1 MTGDPHLPA
10 LTVVIPT
17 FNERANVRPMVEK
30 LASALQGIEWEA
42 IFVDDDSPDGTA
54 AEVSEVAAQNARI
67 RLLHRKGQRGLAGAC
82 IQGILGSTAPIVAV
96 IDADLQHDETRLRVM
111 HDLLAGDA
119 SLDLVIGSRNVAG
132 GSSSGGLSRVRQ
144 WGSER
149 ATALTLRLLRIEASD
164 PMSGFFMVRR
174 TAFNEVATGLQG
186 QGFKLLADMLAAA
199 RGRWKVAEVAYD
211 FRPRVAGESK
221 MDSTVALEFLGL
233 LVTRLTSGI
242 LPIRLVLFG
251 FVGFTGIFVQLVV
264 VKLAM
269 VLVGMA
275 FLPAQA
281 VGVIAAMTSNFA
293 LNNTIT
299 WRERRLRG
307 RAFLR
312 GLVSFYAVC
321 SVGALINLGVASALF
336 HAMPEWALASVVGAI
351 AGALWNFWASLLV
364 TWRAP

>member
-1 MTGDPHLPA
+1 MIEPCWPA

-17 FNERANVRPMVEK
+17 FNERANVRPLVARLE
-30 LASALQGIEWEA
+30 AALDGIDWEA
-42 IFVDDDSPDGTA
+42 VFVDDDSPDGTA
-54 AEVSEVAAQNARI
+54 AEVTEVAAENHRI

-82 IQGILGSTAPIVAV
+82 IQGILGSTAPVAAV
-96 IDADLQHDETRLRVM
+96 IDADLQHDETRLRAMYDV
-111 HDLLAGDA
+111 LAADPA
-119 SLDLVIGSRNVAG
+119 LDLVIGSRNVAG

-149 ATALTLRLLRIEASD
+149 ATALTLRLLRIHASD

-174 TAFNEVATGLQG
+174 PAFNEVATGLQG

-199 RGRWKVAEVAYD
+199 RGRWKVAEVPYE

-221 MDSTVALEFLGL
+221 MDGTVALEFLGL
-233 LVTRLTSGI
+233 LITRLTSGL

-251 FVGFTGIFVQLVV
+251 FVGLTGVFVQLAVV
-264 VKLAM
+264 RLAM
-269 VLVGMA
+269 AAPGLG
-275 FLPAQA
+275 FEPAQA
-281 VGVIAAMTSNFA
+281 LGVVVAMTSNFA
-293 LNNTIT
+293 LNNAIT

-312 GLVSFYAVC
+312 GLISFYAVC
-321 SVGALINLGVASALF
+321 SVGALINLGVASAVF
-336 HAMPEWALASVVGAI
+336 HAVPEWALASVVGAV
-351 AGALWNFWASLLV
+351 AGAIWNFWASLLV